1 MVETRLLDRYHLE
14 ERIAAGGMGTVWAA
28 QDERLG
34 RRVAV
39 KMLKDDLAGDP
50 RFVERFRREARAVA
64 ALGHPNIANV
74 FDYGEDHGKHFIVM
88 ELVEGRD
95 LARLLREEGPM
106 NSGRAVSIAAQA
118 CEALGHAH
126 LAGVIHRDV
135 KPGNVMVGDDDRVKV
150 TDFGIARER
159 KVTQASRPPVRCS
172 GPLTTYLR
180 SKRREAPSVRPSDVY
195 SMGCVLY
202 EMLTGA
208 VPFTGD
214 SPVGIAMR
222 HVSEE
227 VPAPSSLAPDV
238 PPAVDDVVAKAT
250 AKDPNDRFADGRDMA
265 AALAH
270 AGDPKAAGALGAAG
284 APTAAMAA
292 GDTSVL
298 THAGQSHEAPQT
310 VWPIPGDRWEPR
322 RVGRFALIAL
332 AILAGIAAL
341 LLLVNLLGDDDP
353 TPGAG
358 SGGPGPNQ
366 EEPPADENQGEE
378 EPEPEAISLDGYVGQ
393 FYADAEEQLKAE
405 GIKVARV
412 DVDSAEE
419 PELVV
424 DQDPGEGETV
434 QPGDTVTLSVSNG
447 ALIEEEPGDEGE
459 GSSGE
464 DEGKG
469 KAKGH
474 DKDKG

>member
-14 ERIAAGGMGTVWAA
+14 ERIAAGGMGSVWAA

-106 NSGRAVSIAAQA
+106 NAGRAVRIAAQA

-150 TDFGIARER
+150 TDFGIARAQGDSSLTATGSVLGTSHYLSPE
-159 KVTQASRPPVRCS
+159 QAAGGSI
-172 GPLTTYLR
+172 GP
-180 SKRREAPSVRPSDVY
+180 PSDVY

-250 AKDPNDRFADGRDMA
+250 AKDPKDRFADGRDMA

-270 AGDPKAAGALGAAG
+270 AGDPAAPGAFGAAA
-284 APTAAMAA
+284 APTAVMAA
-292 GDTSVL
+292 GQTSVL
-298 THAGQSHEAPQT
+298 TDAGHTQEAPQT

-332 AILAGIAAL
+332 GILAAIAAL
-341 LLLVNLLGDDDP
+341 LLLVNLLGDDP
-353 TPGAG
+353 TPSAG
-358 SGGPGPNQ
+358 SGGPGPDQ
-366 EEPPADENQGEE
+366 EEQPTDENQGEE
-378 EPEPEAISLDGYVGQ
+378 VPEAETISLDGYVGQ
-393 FYADAEEQLKAE
+393 FYADAEEQLQAE
-405 GIKVARV
+405 GIEVTRE
-412 DVDSAEE
+412 DVDSAEQ

-424 DQDPGEGETV
+424 DQNPGEGETV
-434 QPGDTVTLSVSNG
+434 VPGDTVTLYVSNG
-447 ALIEEEPGDEGE
+447 ALIDEESGDEGE
-459 GSSGE
+459 E
-464 DEGKG
+464 NPPKEPKG

-474 DKDKG
+474 DKDED

>member
-106 NSGRAVSIAAQA
+106 NAGRAAGIAAQA

-150 TDFGIARER
+150 TDFGIARAQGDTSLTATGSVLGTSHYLSPE
-159 KVTQASRPPVRCS
+159 QAAGGSI
-172 GPLTTYLR
+172 GP
-180 SKRREAPSVRPSDVY
+180 PSDVY

-208 VPFTGD
+208 VPFTGE

-227 VPAPSSLAPDV
+227 VPPPSSLAADV

-250 AKDPNDRFADGRDMA
+250 AKDPKDRFADGRDMA

-270 AGDPKAAGALGAAG
+270 AGDPSGVWSLRRRSSTDRGDGGRRNLGA
-284 APTAAMAA
+284 
-292 GDTSVL
+292 DSVR
-298 THAGQSHEAPQT
+298 
-310 VWPIPGDRWEPR
+310 VRPR
-322 RVGRFALIAL
+322 KLLRRSGRSRGIVGS
-332 AILAGIAAL
+332 
-341 LLLVNLLGDDDP
+341 
-353 TPGAG
+353 PGAW
-358 SGGPGPNQ
+358 
-366 EEPPADENQGEE
+366 A
-378 EPEPEAISLDGYVGQ
+378 ASL
-393 FYADAEEQLKAE
+393 
-405 GIKVARV
+405 
-412 DVDSAEE
+412 
-419 PELVV
+419 
-424 DQDPGEGETV
+424 
-434 QPGDTVTLSVSNG
+434 
-447 ALIEEEPGDEGE
+447 
-459 GSSGE
+459 
-464 DEGKG
+464 
-469 KAKGH
+469 
-474 DKDKG
+474 